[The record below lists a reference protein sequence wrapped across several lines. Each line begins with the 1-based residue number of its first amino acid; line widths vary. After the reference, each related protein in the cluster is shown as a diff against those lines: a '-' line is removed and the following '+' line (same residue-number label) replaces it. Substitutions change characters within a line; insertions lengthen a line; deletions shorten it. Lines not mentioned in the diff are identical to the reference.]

1 MISFEK
7 YFWLLIHCQ
16 EFFPSQI
23 YLFWVLRAKIILI
36 WFIVFLPLLSRILL
50 LLTQTSLLWF
60 HFFQS
65 LICLDHSI
73 QIKHISIHHIVQH
86 DDCFQTQV
94 WAALVVWDT
103 VYPPP
108 PLLFHRR
115 LQIVHLL
122 GGTIPHICHGRHGQ
136 RPCKFFLACVNFYRF
151 NAKNW
156 HFWQILREKVAFFYR
171 FNAKNWRFSV

>member
-50 LLTQTSLLWF
+50 LLTQTLLLRF
-60 HFFQS
+60 YFFQS

-103 VYPPP
+103 VSPPP
-108 PLLFHRR
+108 PLLFHKR

-122 GGTIPHICHGRHGQ
+122 GGTLL
-136 RPCKFFLACVNFYRF
+136 KLLA
-151 NAKNW
+151 
-156 HFWQILREKVAFFYR
+156 
-171 FNAKNWRFSV
+171 